1 MTGQGVFGS
10 LGLLRHPLEVEAQL
24 GGGFTGLD
32 WLIVGLALLAITIL
46 GERLTG
52 KQESI
57 RDFYLGGRSLPWYA
71 VSASIIAT
79 EISAVTFFAVPSMVW
94 REGGSLLY
102 LQIGLFS
109 ALVARLVVATVL
121 VPAYYERE
129 VYSPYEFMGN
139 RLGPAVRRMT
149 TGLFMIGGALAQ
161 ASRVYITA
169 VVIEVLAQE
178 ELAAASSLTGL
189 PPLACAIV
197 AIALVALLWTWI
209 GGVATV
215 VWTDAMLFLLFVGGM
230 LGMLVALHAGVEGGL
245 GESWRLAMDSG
256 RLGLIDTDFAFT
268 KPYTLWA
275 VLFAAS
281 WGLIGPYGT
290 DQLIVQRLLCCRSKR
305 DAQLAMVGSYAA
317 VIVIALAFLIGIGLY
332 GYYLEHAMSE
342 GALALVGD
350 KPERILPVF
359 VREELPAGVR
369 GLVLAAAF
377 AAAISSLDSIL
388 AALGQAS
395 QATVWPLVRRALGW
409 PAEGDEGGSIR
420 VGRAFVIFW
429 AAALAA
435 LAVAMPVI
443 EAQYDDLLGLALGMS
458 GLVGGPLLA
467 GFALSWGSG
476 TRGAAG
482 YLWAAPLGL
491 LTVLFGIWHGEVA
504 YAASWWVAGG
514 FLALWLFLGLPR
526 RRQPHGSIQTLWL
539 AFTLFLLTRL
549 AEVGAFDDG
558 RSIAWPWYVPV
569 GSSMTLLYAYLLDRP
584 SSRGPSPP
592 GPSPPGTSPVGT
604 SPSRPSR

>member
-1 MTGQGVFGS
+1 MSCAPDALTTAS
-10 LGLLRHPLEVEAQL
+10 LAVVSGADL

-32 WLIVGLALLAITIL
+32 WLVVGLTLAAITIA

-52 KQESI
+52 KQESV
-57 RDFYLGGRSLPWYA
+57 RDFYLGGRRLPWYA

-109 ALVARLVVATVL
+109 ALVARLVVARVL

-149 TGLFMIGGALAQ
+149 TGLFMLGGALAQ

-178 ELAAASSLTGL
+178 ELTAVSSLTGL
-189 PPLACAIV
+189 SPIACAV
-197 AIALVALLWTWI
+197 LGIALVAMVWTWI

-230 LGMLVALHAGVEGGL
+230 LGMLVALSAGVDGGL
-245 GESWRLAMDSG
+245 SESWRLAMESG
-256 RLGLIDTDFAFT
+256 RLQLVDTEFAFT

-275 VLFAAS
+275 VLFAGS
-281 WGLIGPYGT
+281 WALIGPYGT
-290 DQLIVQRLLCCRSKR
+290 DQLIVQRLLCCRSRR

-317 VIVIALAFLIGIGLY
+317 VVVIGLAFLIGIGLY
-332 GYYLEHAMSE
+332 GYYLENVMSE
-342 GALALVGD
+342 GAAALVGE

-359 VREELPAGVR
+359 VREELPVGVR

-395 QATVWPLVRRALGW
+395 QATLWPALRRAFG
-409 PAEGDEGGSIR
+409 AGTDADDEGAGAIR
-420 VGRAFVIFW
+420 VGRAFVILW

-435 LAVAMPVI
+435 LAIAMPAI
-443 EAQYDDLLGLALGMS
+443 ERAYDDLLDLALGMS

-467 GFALSWGSG
+467 GFVLSWLPGD
-476 TRGAAG
+476 RGAAG
-482 YLWAAPLGL
+482 YLWSAPLGL

-504 YAASWWVAGG
+504 YATSWWVVGV
-514 FLALWLFLGLPR
+514 FLVLWVTLGLPR
-526 RRQPHGSIQTLWL
+526 RRRPHGVIQTIWL

-549 AEVGAFDDG
+549 AEVGDFDDG

-569 GSSMTLLYAYLLDRP
+569 GSSMALLYAYLLDRP
-584 SSRGPSPP
+584 GASGAA
-592 GPSPPGTSPVGT
+592 
-604 SPSRPSR
+604 SPSR

>member
-1 MTGQGVFGS
+1 MGVAPSSVAG
-10 LGLLRHPLEVEAQL
+10 LGLLARSQGPEL

-32 WLIVGLALLAITIL
+32 WVIVGLALVAITVI

-52 KQESI
+52 KQESL
-57 RDFYLGGRSLPWYA
+57 RDFYLGGRSLPWFA

-149 TGLFMIGGALAQ
+149 TGLFMVGGALAQ
-161 ASRVYITA
+161 AARVYITA

-178 ELAAASSLTGL
+178 ELAAAAHLTGL
-189 PPLACAIV
+189 SPLACAIV

-215 VWTDAMLFLLFVGGM
+215 VWTDALLFLLFVGG
-230 LGMLVALHAGVEGGL
+230 LVGMLIALHLGVSGGL
-245 GESWRLAMDSG
+245 GESWQLALESG
-256 RLGLIDTDFAFT
+256 RLQLVETEFAFT
-268 KPYTLWA
+268 QPYTLWA

-305 DAQLAMVGSYAA
+305 DAQLAMIGSYAA
-317 VIVIALAFLIGIGLY
+317 VIVIALAFLVGIGLH
-332 GYYLEHAMSE
+332 GYYLEHSMSD

-359 VREELPAGVR
+359 VREELPVGVR

-395 QATVWPLVRRALGW
+395 QATFWPLLRRMVGRSAS
-409 PAEGDEGGSIR
+409 PDDAGSIR
-420 VGRAFVIFW
+420 AGRAFVIFW
-429 AAALAA
+429 AAALAG
-435 LAVAMPVI
+435 LAIVMPAI

-467 GFALSWGSG
+467 GFVLSWLPGERGSS
-476 TRGAAG
+476 G
-482 YLWAAPLGL
+482 YLWSAPLGL
-491 LTVLFGIWHGEVA
+491 LTVLFGIWHGEAA
-504 YAASWWVAGG
+504 YAASWWVAGAFIG
-514 FLALWLFLGLPR
+514 LWFLLGLPR
-526 RRQPHGSIQTLWL
+526 RRQPHGSIQTIWL

-549 AEVGAFDDG
+549 AEVGDFDDG

-584 SSRGPSPP
+584 
-592 GPSPPGTSPVGT
+592 
-604 SPSRPSR
+604 PSRSAR

>member
-1 MTGQGVFGS
+1 MAVALTMGTG
-10 LGLLRHPLEVEAQL
+10 LGLITGPTGPEL

-32 WLIVGLALLAITIL
+32 WLIVGLALVAITVI

-52 KQESI
+52 KQESL
-57 RDFYLGGRSLPWYA
+57 RDFYLGGRSLPWFA

-94 REGGSLLY
+94 RDGGSLLY
-102 LQIGLFS
+102 LQVGLFS

-149 TGLFMIGGALAQ
+149 TGLFMVGGALAQ

-178 ELAAASSLTGL
+178 ELAAAAQLTGL
-189 PPLACAIV
+189 SPLACAIV

-215 VWTDAMLFLLFVGGM
+215 VWTDALLFILFVGGM
-230 LGMLVALHAGVEGGL
+230 VGMLVALHLGVSGGL
-245 GESWRLAMDSG
+245 ADSWQLAMESG
-256 RLGLIDTDFAFT
+256 RLQLVDTEFAFT
-268 KPYTLWA
+268 RPYTLWA

-305 DAQLAMVGSYAA
+305 DAQLAMIGSYAA
-317 VIVIALAFLIGIGLY
+317 VIVIALAFLVGIGLH
-332 GYYLEHAMSE
+332 GYYLEHSMSD
-342 GALALVGD
+342 GALALVGE

-395 QATVWPLVRRALGW
+395 QATLWPLMRRAMGR
-409 PAEGDEGGSIR
+409 PAQTAEEGSIR
-420 VGRAFVIFW
+420 AGRAFVIFW
-429 AAALAA
+429 AVALAG
-435 LAVAMPVI
+435 LAIVMPAI

-467 GFALSWGSG
+467 GFVLSWLPGE
-476 TRGAAG
+476 RGASG
-482 YLWAAPLGL
+482 YLWSAPLGL
-491 LTVLFGIWHGEVA
+491 LTVLFGIWHGVVA
-504 YAASWWVAGG
+504 YAASWWVVGIFIG
-514 FLALWLFLGLPR
+514 LWLFLGLPR

-549 AEVGAFDDG
+549 AEVGDFDDG
-558 RSIAWPWYVPV
+558 KSIAWPWYVPV

-584 SSRGPSPP
+584 SPR
-592 GPSPPGTSPVGT
+592 VA
-604 SPSRPSR
+604 R

>member
-1 MTGQGVFGS
+1 MSVLSGAM
-10 LGLLRHPLEVEAQL
+10 GLAAAGAEL
-24 GGGFTGLD
+24 GGGFTGVD
-32 WLIVGLALLAITIL
+32 WLIVGLALVAITVV

-52 KQESI
+52 RQESL
-57 RDFYLGGRSLPWYA
+57 RDFYLGGRRLPWYA

-94 REGGSLLY
+94 RDGGTLLY

-139 RLGPAVRRMT
+139 RLGPSVRRMT
-149 TGLFMIGGALAQ
+149 TALFMIGGALAQ

-178 ELAAASSLTGL
+178 ELAAASALTGL
-189 PPLACAIV
+189 SPIACAV
-197 AIALVALLWTWI
+197 LAIAVVAMVWTWI

-215 VWTDAMLFLLFVGGM
+215 VWTDALLFLLFLGGM
-230 LGMLVALHAGVEGGL
+230 VGMLVALHVGVDGGL
-245 GESWRLAMDSG
+245 GESWRLAMESG
-256 RLGLIDTDFAFT
+256 RLQLVDTEFAFT

-281 WGLIGPYGT
+281 WALIGPYGT
-290 DQLIVQRLLCCRSKR
+290 DQLIVQRLLCCRSRR

-317 VIVIALAFLIGIGLY
+317 VVVIGLAFLIGIGLH
-332 GYYLEHAMSE
+332 GYYLEHTMSE
-342 GALALVGD
+342 GAASLVGQ
-350 KPERILPVF
+350 KPERVLPVF

-395 QATVWPLVRRALGW
+395 QATLWPAVRRLLGRPE
-409 PAEGDEGGSIR
+409 PAGDGAQGSIR
-420 VGRAFVIFW
+420 AGRVFVVLW

-435 LAVAMPVI
+435 LAIAMPAI
-443 EAQYDDLLGLALGMS
+443 ERAYDDLLGLALGMS

-467 GFALSWGSG
+467 GFVLSWIPGE
-476 TRGAAG
+476 RGARG
-482 YLWAAPLGL
+482 YLWSAPLGL

-504 YAASWWVAGG
+504 YATSWWVVG
-514 FLALWLFLGLPR
+514 LFLLLWVTVGLPR
-526 RRQPHGSIQTLWL
+526 RRQPHASIQTLWL

-549 AEVGAFDDG
+549 AEVGDFDDG

-569 GSSMTLLYAYLLDRP
+569 GSTMTLLYAYLLE
-584 SSRGPSPP
+584 GPSASSEP
-592 GPSPPGTSPVGT
+592 
-604 SPSRPSR
+604 R

>member
-1 MTGQGVFGS
+1 MS
-10 LGLLRHPLEVEAQL
+10 GLLAARALGALVAGPSDGAQL
-24 GGGFTGLD
+24 GGGFSGLD
-32 WLIVGLALLAITIL
+32 WLVVALVLVAITVL

-52 KQESI
+52 KQESL
-57 RDFYLGGRSLPWYA
+57 RDFYLGGRRLPWFA

-94 REGGSLLY
+94 RDGGSLLY
-102 LQIGLFS
+102 LQVGLVS

-139 RLGPAVRRMT
+139 RLGVSVRRMT
-149 TGLFMIGGALAQ
+149 TGLFMVGGALAQ
-161 ASRVYITA
+161 SARVYITA

-178 ELAAASSLTGL
+178 ELAAAAEVTGCS
-189 PPLACAIV
+189 PLACAV
-197 AIALVALLWTWI
+197 LAIALVALGWTWI

-230 LGMLVALHAGVEGGL
+230 IGLLVALHLGVEGGL
-245 GESWRLAMDSG
+245 GESWRLAMESG
-256 RLGLIDTDFAFT
+256 KLQLVDTDFAFT

-305 DAQLAMVGSYAA
+305 DAQRAMIGSYAA
-317 VIVIALAFLIGIGLY
+317 IVVIGFAFLIGVGLH
-332 GYYLEHAMSE
+332 GYYLEHAMSG
-342 GALALVGD
+342 GAASLVMET
-350 KPERILPVF
+350 PERVLPVF

-395 QATVWPLVRRALGW
+395 QATVWPLLRRLGR
-409 PAEGDEGGSIR
+409 GDAGEAQDSIR
-420 VGRAFVIFW
+420 VGRLFVVFW
-429 AAALAA
+429 AAALAG
-435 LAVAMPVI
+435 LAVLMPVI
-443 EAQYDDLLGLALGMS
+443 AERYDDLLGLALGMS

-467 GFALSWGSG
+467 GFVLSWLPGG
-476 TRGAAG
+476 RGAAG
-482 YLWAAPLGL
+482 FLWSAPLGL
-491 LTVLFGIWHGEVA
+491 LTVLFAIWHGEYA
-504 YAASWWVAGG
+504 YAASWWAVGG
-514 FLALWLFLGLPR
+514 FLLLWMILGLPR
-526 RRQPHGSIQTLWL
+526 RRQPQGVIQTIWL
-539 AFTLFLLTRL
+539 AFTLFLVTRL
-549 AEVGAFDDG
+549 AEVGDFDDG
-558 RSIAWPWYVPV
+558 RSIAWTWYVPV
-569 GSSMTLLYAYLLDRP
+569 GSTMSLLYAFLLDRP
-584 SSRGPSPP
+584 SAPGDSSR
-592 GPSPPGTSPVGT
+592 
-604 SPSRPSR
+604 

>member
-1 MTGQGVFGS
+1 MALTIGAG
-10 LGLLRHPLEVEAQL
+10 LGPLAEPSGPEL

-32 WLIVGLALLAITIL
+32 WLIVGLALVSITVI

-52 KQESI
+52 KQESL
-57 RDFYLGGRSLPWYA
+57 RDFYLGGKSLPWFA

-94 REGGSLLY
+94 RDGGSLLY
-102 LQIGLFS
+102 LQVGLFS

-178 ELAAASSLTGL
+178 ELAAAARLVGL
-189 PPLACAIV
+189 SPLACAIL

-209 GGVATV
+209 GGMATV
-215 VWTDAMLFLLFVGGM
+215 VWTDALLFLLFVGGM
-230 LGMLVALHAGVEGGL
+230 AGMLIVLHLGVGGGL
-245 GESWRLAMDSG
+245 AESWQLAMESG
-256 RLGLIDTDFAFT
+256 RLQLVDTEFAFT
-268 KPYTLWA
+268 RPYTLWA

-305 DAQLAMVGSYAA
+305 DAQFAMIGSYAA
-317 VIVIALAFLIGIGLY
+317 VIVIALAFLVGVGLH
-332 GYYLEHAMSE
+332 GYYLEHPMSDA
-342 GALALVGD
+342 GLALVVET
-350 KPERILPVF
+350 PERILPVF

-395 QATVWPLVRRALGW
+395 QATLWPLLRRVVGR
-409 PAEGDEGGSIR
+409 PAQTADEGSIR
-420 VGRAFVIFW
+420 AGRAFVICW
-429 AAALAA
+429 AVALAG
-435 LAVAMPVI
+435 LAMVMPAI

-467 GFALSWGSG
+467 GFVLSWLPGE
-476 TRGAAG
+476 RGAGG
-482 YLWAAPLGL
+482 YLWSAPLGL
-491 LTVLFGIWHGEVA
+491 LTVLFGIWHGDAA
-504 YAASWWVAGG
+504 YAASWWVVGTFIG
-514 FLALWLFLGLPR
+514 LWLFLGLPR

-549 AEVGAFDDG
+549 AEVGDFDDG
-558 RSIAWPWYVPV
+558 KSIAWPWYVPV

-584 SSRGPSPP
+584 SSSVAR
-592 GPSPPGTSPVGT
+592 
-604 SPSRPSR
+604 